1 MKIVGTLTVSQA
13 DWRHVYSSILNF
25 ANEDIDFLFLK
36 SQEIYAA
43 LKEDKEKSLSDFI
56 DSSYNSF
63 QANVIIGALTKEGT
77 DKIYTPKKKYFKK
90 YTNRT
95 TQIDLGDF
103 QVDFN
108 KVTNTITFES
118 VDFENLLDDVLREIP
133 FIGQFINMTESISW
147 PSKPGPRRAIR
158 GVSIAKLVDDALTL
172 FYQKGV
178 CPPNLN
184 VDSTIVTEEPS
195 FLKTTP
201 LKKITLDPV
210 ISSETHTQAVHTVD
224 MELL

>member
-1 MKIVGTLTVSQA
+1 MKIVGILTVSQS

-56 DSSYNSF
+56 NSSYNNF
-63 QANVIIGALTKEGT
+63 QADVIVGALTKQGT

-103 QVDFN
+103 HVNFN

-118 VDFENLLDDVLREIP
+118 INFDNLLDDVLREIP
-133 FIGQFINMTESISW
+133 FIGQFINMAESISW

-158 GVSIAKLVDDALTL
+158 GVSIAKLADNTLTL
-172 FYQKGV
+172 FYQKGAS
-178 CPPNLN
+178 PPNLN
-184 VDSTIVTEEPS
+184 ADSTIVTEEPS
-195 FLKTTP
+195 FLKATP
-201 LKKITLDPV
+201 FKKITLDPV
-210 ISSETHTQAVHTVD
+210 ISSETHTQTVHTVD